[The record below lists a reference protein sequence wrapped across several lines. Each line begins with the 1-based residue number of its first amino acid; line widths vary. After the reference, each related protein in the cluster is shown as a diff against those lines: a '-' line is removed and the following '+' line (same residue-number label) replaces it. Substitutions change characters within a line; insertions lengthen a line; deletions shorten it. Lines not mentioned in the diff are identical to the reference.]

1 PQMREQLLAKMKLTS
16 EHIAAASGATAEF
29 HQHGFAAVTWNDVK
43 LTEWAMPSL
52 TWAAGKAGVSS
63 IKPITASEDFSFY
76 QQQVPGVF
84 FFLGIADEGAD
95 LTKTAPNHSPFFRV
109 NEGALENGVR
119 ALSSLAVDFLNKG

>member
-1 PQMREQLLAKMKLTS
+1 
-16 EHIAAASGATAEF
+16 
-29 HQHGFAAVTWNDVK
+29 
-43 LTEWAMPSL
+43 
-52 TWAAGKAGVSS
+52 
-63 IKPITASEDFSFY
+63 ASEDFSFY

-119 ALSSLAVDFLNKG
+119 ALSGLAVDFLNKG